1 MPFRIEATVQEP
13 GTGTL
18 TDQAWTLR
26 EAIAKVRALQVEH
39 PERVVKLFDGD
50 GKPVNIAETDG
61 PVPGRSD
68 FVKNDSAGHA
78 LPTTA
83 SERRDPTGPEMT
95 EAAQE

>member
-50 GKPVNIAETDG
+50 GKPVNIEETDG
-61 PVPGRSD
+61 PVPG
-68 FVKNDSAGHA
+68 
-78 LPTTA
+78 
-83 SERRDPTGPEMT
+83 
-95 EAAQE
+95 QE

>member
-1 MPFRIEATVQEP
+1 MPFRIEATIPEP

-18 TDQAWTLR
+18 VDQAWTLQG
-26 EAIAKVRALQVEH
+26 AIAKARTLQVEH

-50 GKPVNIAETDG
+50 GKPVNIEE
-61 PVPGRSD
+61 PH
-68 FVKNDSAGHA
+68 FVKNDSAGRA